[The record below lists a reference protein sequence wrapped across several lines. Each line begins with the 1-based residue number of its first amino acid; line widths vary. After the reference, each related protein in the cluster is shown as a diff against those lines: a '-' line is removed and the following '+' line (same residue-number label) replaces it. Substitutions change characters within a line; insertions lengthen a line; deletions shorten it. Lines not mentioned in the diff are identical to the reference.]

1 MIKRDAQIDR
11 EPEYNPCGGEGT
23 FTLTNLVKDHEL
35 STIVKMVAVDAPV
48 ASYAKYHQHQGD
60 NELYYILSG
69 KAEYTDNDGSTVIL
83 EPGDVSVTY
92 DGEWHGIKQ
101 YGDDPLKFLALII
114 R

>member
-1 MIKRDAQIDR
+1 M
-11 EPEYNPCGGEGT
+11 
-23 FTLTNLVKDHEL
+23 KDHEL